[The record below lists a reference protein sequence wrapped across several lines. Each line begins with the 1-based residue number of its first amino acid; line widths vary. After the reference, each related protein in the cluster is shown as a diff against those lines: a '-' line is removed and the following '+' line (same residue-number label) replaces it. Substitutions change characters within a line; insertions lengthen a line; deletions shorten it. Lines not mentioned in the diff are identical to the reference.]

1 MESSPRSAG
10 PRLQPAHHVQMRP
23 VAPRLQ
29 VSNFQFTEGNA
40 ACTYG
45 APALNR
51 GFSANPALVP
61 FEANVSALPLLN
73 TRAYLSAHTT
83 SSITVFGTNACSV
96 SPPISPSSMFFH
108 RLPVLHASMAKAEY
122 VLTRSFLIE
131 PQQLSSPPADN
142 AGVSNATQRIHP
154 LGTRHALTRPSRS
167 RPRGNGSGI
176 NLPPS

>member
-40 ACTYG
+40 ASTYG

-51 GFSANPALVP
+51 GFSANPAFVP

-73 TRAYLSAHTT
+73 IHVPTSLHTLLNVYT
-83 SSITVFGTNACSV
+83 DI
-96 SPPISPSSMFFH
+96 PFFH
-108 RLPVLHASMAKAEY
+108 V
-122 VLTRSFLIE
+122 
-131 PQQLSSPPADN
+131 LSSPSRTA
-142 AGVSNATQRIHP
+142 RI
-154 LGTRHALTRPSRS
+154 LGQSRVYANTFLS
-167 RPRGNGSGI
+167 D
-176 NLPPS
+176 